1 MTVSCAQKEDPTPEK
16 PVVTDEMY
24 AVEADAETGVVV
36 FTFKGANLNPY
47 WTVVDPK
54 GTKETFTDIQVTKTY
69 EVNGVYTGS
78 IVAFGQGG
86 QSDPVEFSFT
96 IALPEGE
103 ALSSDS

>member
-47 WTVVDPK
+47 WTVVLSAD
-54 GTKETFTDIQVTKTY
+54 
-69 EVNGVYTGS
+69 
-78 IVAFGQGG
+78 
-86 QSDPVEFSFT
+86 
-96 IALPEGE
+96 ALPL
-103 ALSSDS
+103 LSATEKSEKQI